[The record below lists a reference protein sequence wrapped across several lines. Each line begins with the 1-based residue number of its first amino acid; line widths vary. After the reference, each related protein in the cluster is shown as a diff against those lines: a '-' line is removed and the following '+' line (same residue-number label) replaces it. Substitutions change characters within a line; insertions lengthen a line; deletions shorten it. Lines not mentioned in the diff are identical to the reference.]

1 MSQIQQFYVRQNIFI
16 TVTGGTDFMG
26 KILTEKLIR
35 SCREIGTIYLLIRA
49 KKGKSVE
56 ERRDALLAEPV
67 IFAMENFRY
76 FSKIF
81 DVLRND
87 YPNFSEKIVCIV
99 GDIAEERLGLT
110 VTDFARLVDEVSQVP
125 ICRRVVYS
133 TTAQSKVKLFQVSVI
148 FHLAVT
154 VRFNEK
160 LEVALA
166 INVNSVKSVID
177 VARECKNLKVGV
189 YVSTAYS
196 HCVRKS
202 IDEKLYPSSCAS
214 YEEVKGIISKAK
226 ANELSEDVTEAILG
240 EWPNTYTFSKA
251 VAEGVVTELAKDL
264 PFAIFRPS
272 ILASSYKEPIPGWL
286 PSPFGIFGVT
296 YAVSLGIIHTSLVD
310 IDSVVDIIPVDYACN
325 ALIYCAWT
333 SSQKCHFKDVSVYNY
348 VSGSE
353 TPITWRQCDS
363 KGSVALRSY
372 PTEKAIYYPFYI
384 DTKSRL
390 LFYILEICF
399 HFFPALIIDN
409 VARLMGK
416 EPQ

>member
-56 ERRDALLAEPV
+56 ERRDALLAEP
-67 IFAMENFRY
+67 
-76 FSKIF
+76 IF

-110 VTDFARLVDEVSQVP
+110 VTDFARLVDE
-125 ICRRVVYS
+125 
-133 TTAQSKVKLFQVSVI
+133 VSVI

>member
-1 MSQIQQFYVRQNIFI
+1 MSQIQQFYVGQNIFI
-16 TVTGGTDFMG
+16 TGQTGFMG

-67 IFAMENFRY
+67 IFAMENFGY

-81 DVLRND
+81 AVLRND

-125 ICRRVVYS
+125 IRQRVVYS

-202 IDEKLYPSSCAS
+202 IDEKLYPSPCAS

-272 ILASSYKEPIPGWL
+272 IVASSYKEPIPGWL
-286 PSPFGIFGVT
+286 PSPFGIFGV
-296 YAVSLGIIHTSLVD
+296 S
-310 IDSVVDIIPVDYACN
+310 
-325 ALIYCAWT
+325 
-333 SSQKCHFKDVSVYNY
+333 HFKDDSVYNY

>member
-1 MSQIQQFYVRQNIFI
+1 MSQIQQFNVGQNIFI
-16 TVTGGTDFMG
+16 TGQTGFMG
-26 KILTEKLIR
+26 KILTEKLIP
-35 SCREIGTIYLLIRA
+35 SYREIGPIYLLIRE

-56 ERRDALLAEPV
+56 ERRDALLVEPV
-67 IFAMENFRY
+67 IFAMENFGY

-99 GDIAEERLGLT
+99 GDIAEESLGLML
-110 VTDFARLVDEVSQVP
+110 TDFARLVDEVS
-125 ICRRVVYS
+125 
-133 TTAQSKVKLFQVSVI
+133 VI
-148 FHLAVT
+148 FHLAAT

-226 ANELSEDVTEAILG
+226 ANELSEDMTEA
-240 EWPNTYTFSKA
+240 
-251 VAEGVVTELAKDL
+251 
-264 PFAIFRPS
+264 
-272 ILASSYKEPIPGWL
+272 
-286 PSPFGIFGVT
+286 
-296 YAVSLGIIHTSLVD
+296 
-310 IDSVVDIIPVDYACN
+310 
-325 ALIYCAWT
+325 
-333 SSQKCHFKDVSVYNY
+333 HFKDVSVYNY

-363 KGSVALRSY
+363 KSSVALRSY
-372 PTEKAIYYPFYI
+372 PTEKAIYYSFYI